1 MPAVLVARI
10 EAVVVSYR
18 SLTFAALLL
27 LSTGP
32 VDCRWGAATVRKRAF
47 FLIKTSIAWMYIACI
62 IYRLEQRLIV
72 LFALSGSGDRFKAL
86 QNRPCNFSSPS

>member
-1 MPAVLVARI
+1 
-10 EAVVVSYR
+10 
-18 SLTFAALLL
+18 
-27 LSTGP
+27 
-32 VDCRWGAATVRKRAF
+32 
-47 FLIKTSIAWMYIACI
+47 MYIACI